1 MAIEFKLPSLGQGID
16 SADIGGILVAEGDT
30 IAADQ
35 EVIEI
40 ETEKAVVPLPCP
52 HAGKIVKLHVKT
64 GDKVAEGRTLLTLEP
79 VGTPAAAAPKAAPP
93 APAAAPAP
101 SPRPKVEAP
110 KPAPTAEPALPPVK
124 LAAPAAAVAPA
135 ALVAPPT
142 PAPRVEEGAP
152 PPPAGPATRRLARDL
167 GVDLRR
173 VNGTG
178 PGGRIT
184 PEDVQAFVRTLTAGI
199 VVQTSNHGAI
209 AAPPLPDFSQFGPID
224 RQPLSKLGKTSAAN
238 LSLAWRV
245 IPHVTQ
251 HEMVD
256 VTELDASRKRFTHSE
271 GAPKVT
277 MTVLAMKAVAAALKA
292 FPQFNAS
299 YDAASGEIVFK
310 RYFHIGVAVDTEHGL
325 LVPVVRN
332 VDQKTV
338 LALAAELADLSHR
351 ARARKLQISDM
362 QGGGFTITNLGGIG
376 GSYFTPIVNYPEV
389 AILGMSRATQQYVV
403 RNGQPEI
410 RLMLPLSLSYDHRV
424 INGADAARFI
434 VKLSS
439 LLSDPFQ
446 LLSEA

>member
-1 MAIEFKLPSLGQGID
+1 MAIEFKLPSLGQGVD

-64 GDKVAEGRTLLTLEP
+64 GDKVTEGRTLLTLDP
-79 VGTPAAAAPKAAPP
+79 VGAGPAAAPNSAPPQPAP
-93 APAAAPAP
+93 APAAPP
-101 SPRPKVEAP
+101 PPKAEAP
-110 KPAPTAEPALPPVK
+110 KPASVVTPAPPPIKPGAPAVAATAPAP
-124 LAAPAAAVAPA
+124 AAPAAPA
-135 ALVAPPT
+135 Q
-142 PAPRVEEGAP
+142 RVDEGTP

-167 GVDLRR
+167 GIDLRR
-173 VNGTG
+173 VSGTG

-184 PEDVQAFVRTLTAGI
+184 SEDVQAFVRTVTTGVSAP
-199 VVQTSNHGAI
+199 TTNHGTVT
-209 AAPPLPDFSQFGPID
+209 APPLPDFSQFGPIE

-251 HEMVD
+251 HELVD
-256 VTELDASRKRFTHSE
+256 ITELDASRKRFSQSD

-299 YDAASGEIVFK
+299 FDAASGEIVIK

-325 LVPVVRN
+325 LVPVLRN

-338 LALAAELADLSHR
+338 RALAAELADLSER
-351 ARARKLQISDM
+351 ARSRRLTIDQM
-362 QGGGFTITNLGGIG
+362 QGGSFTITNLGGIG
-376 GSYFTPIVNYPEV
+376 GSFFTPIVNYPEV

-434 VKLSS
+434 VKLGG